1 MLSTDLRLGRPRGE
15 RNARLAER
23 ICFAILAA
31 KDADGLSD
39 RDVFATVPWAIARYV
54 AITFQTVDRG
64 LQFAAVESIF
74 RHLGRSLLSAG
85 YDPATIESMLC
96 LSDTAVPIPKG
107 TVRQGVFR

>member
-39 RDVFATVPWAIARYV
+39 RDVFATVPWAIARYI
-54 AITFQTVDRG
+54 AITFQAVDRE

-107 TVRQGVFR
+107 TVRQDVFR

>member
-23 ICFAILAA
+23 ICSAILAA
-31 KDADGLSD
+31 DADGLSD

-54 AITFQTVDRG
+54 AITFQAVDRG

-85 YDPATIESMLC
+85 YDPAIVESMLC

-107 TVRQGVFR
+107 TVQQGVFR